1 MTIGKVDFIDPI
13 PPGKKPGRA
22 TQVNETSQTDS
33 INISSEAVK
42 KAETYR
48 AMEMVN
54 AAPDVRADRIEELK
68 TRINDPSYI
77 NDKVLDATADKLIDA
92 LFG

>member
-1 MTIGKVDFIDPI
+1 MTIDKVGYIDPI

-22 TQVNETSQTDS
+22 NQVSETSQTDS

-42 KAETYR
+42 KAEVYR

-68 TRINDPSYI
+68 AKINDPSYI
-77 NDKVLDATADKLIDA
+77 NAKVLDATAARLIDA